1 MAGRLMLNDIVL
13 YSSPVPYMVRSYF
26 LDINYSF
33 MIKKIEATKLLT
45 KQLDE
50 IQDLKNVDE
59 GNKKYQ
65 EWKEQTCVI
74 VKSIF
79 GEKSSNYHKA
89 YSSLFPNF
97 FVGSIDLDYH
107 SSYLR
112 GLEAKERMLRG
123 FITEVKLWNDED
135 INYQEDTI
143 SVIKNIC
150 NRFCQV
156 VRQLRER
163 HGGKPTI
170 DVEDEYDVQYILK
183 PLLALY
189 FNDIRSEEWSPSYA
203 GSASRID
210 FLLKQEKI
218 AIEVKKTRKGLSAK
232 ELGEQL
238 MIDIEKYTS
247 HPNCDTLICFVYDP
261 ERKISNPFGIEND
274 LNRNSGKIKV
284 IVIITPK

>member
-1 MAGRLMLNDIVL
+1 
-13 YSSPVPYMVRSYF
+13 
-26 LDINYSF
+26 
-33 MIKKIEATKLLT
+33 MIKKTEAIKLLT
-45 KQLDE
+45 KQLNE

-65 EWKEQTCVI
+65 EWKEQTCII

-97 FVGSIDLDYH
+97 FVGSIDFNSKVDYH

-112 GLEAKERMLRG
+112 GLEAKEIMLRG

-156 VRQLRER
+156 VRQFRER

-261 ERKISNPFGIEND
+261 EGKISNPFGIEND